1 MSENVKCGLP
11 AGPNGLSPRERERE
25 REREGAMP
33 EEEKKIGKSKGY

>member
-1 MSENVKCGLP
+1 MDFRQE
-11 AGPNGLSPRERERE
+11 RERERE